1 MVQQYIMLLRWTEQG
16 IRNFKDTTRR
26 ADSAKREAE
35 RIGGKLTLYWTFGEY
50 DLVCILEAP
59 NDEAAMEFGLKVGS
73 FGNVRTTTLKAFTEE
88 EIAGVVKKLSKVFRS
103 ICLSINASL
112 WRIELCLRKLL
123 SWLRSWVQI
132 PYNSLRLI
140 W

>member
-1 MVQQYIMLLRWTEQG
+1 MVFTNFHVIIAIEDATKKLKFCSEFFLQYMVQQYIMLLRWTEQG

-73 FGNVRTTTLKAFTEE
+73 FGNVRTTTLRAFTEE
-88 EIAGVVKKLSKVFRS
+88 EIAKVINKLS
-103 ICLSINASL
+103 
-112 WRIELCLRKLL
+112 
-123 SWLRSWVQI
+123 
-132 PYNSLRLI
+132 
-140 W
+140 